1 MTEAPARAAV
11 VRRLLPAAPD
21 IVYDEWL
28 DPGALA
34 DWMCPRPA
42 RCLNIE
48 SEPRLGGRLRIDIED
63 GGTEFWVSGEYL
75 VLDRPGRLSF
85 SWSCSTWPD
94 PGLKS
99 VVNVLLEPR
108 ENEQTLMTIEH
119 TLLPP
124 GLVDQHERGWT
135 AIAQQLADELAASGA
150 SPLPR
155 SVARQ
160 EFRATS
166 HTASAAGPSA
176 FRAEQD
182 AAGDQ
187 DVADPY
193 AR

>member
-11 VRRLLPAAPD
+11 VRRLLPATPD
-21 IVYDEWL
+21 VVYDEWL

-42 RCLNIE
+42 RCRGIE

-75 VLDRPGRLSF
+75 VLDRPRRLSF

-124 GLVDQHERGWT
+124 GLVGQHERGWT
-135 AIAQQLADELAASGA
+135 AIAEQLAEELATRPAV
-150 SPLPR
+150 PR
-155 SVARQ
+155 ER
-160 EFRATS
+160 
-166 HTASAAGPSA
+166 
-176 FRAEQD
+176 
-182 AAGDQ
+182 
-187 DVADPY
+187 
-193 AR
+193 